1 MFWHITKREIYDNMT
16 SLRFGFT
23 VILLVLLMVI
33 NAITFMTKGYKNN
46 IEGYRRGTAE
56 SLEKLR
62 GNCSSVYNLVLKGPG
77 TLYKKP
83 SPLTYC
89 ADGEE
94 ENIPDTAQGRGG
106 GWDSNW
112 GRNGFEYS
120 AEGFWRMYYPSSDRN
135 LKNIMPKYLKTD
147 WAFIIGVLVSF
158 VGILFTFDS
167 ISGEKERGTLRLILS
182 NAVPRSSVILG
193 KFLGAFISIML
204 PLVIAILLNLLIINI
219 SGVIQL
225 DAAHWG
231 KIGLIALISTIYTA
245 IFICLGIFV
254 SLRCFRS
261 STSLL
266 ILLLAWVVFVVLMPN
281 ILGTISSGL
290 KKVPS
295 TDEISRRKQTTKE
308 ELHKRYVARGLL
320 KVAPSRENPDM
331 KAIQLWADYLNEE
344 RRAEEK
350 IMDEHLDAQLA
361 QIQLA
366 RQITRISP
374 TAIYRYTLESIS
386 NTGFERHRKFIAN
399 VRVYRD
405 MFWEYI
411 KSEDQKDPDSL
422 YVYFVREGVS
432 DKPANFNNAP
442 RFTEYLTLTGALHD
456 ALLDIAILALFA
468 VFFFMASHISFIRAD
483 VK

>member
-1 MFWHITKREIYDNMT
+1 MT

-23 VILLVLLMVI
+23 MILLVLLMVI
-33 NAITFMTKGYKNN
+33 NAVTFMTKSYKES
-46 IEGYRRGTAE
+46 IHRYREGTAK
-56 SLEKLR
+56 SLEEMK

-77 TLYKKP
+77 DLYKEP
-83 SPLTYC
+83 SPLTFC

-94 ENIPDTAQGRGG
+94 ENIPDTAQGRGA
-106 GWDSNW
+106 GWSSSW
-112 GRNGFEYS
+112 GRNGFKYS
-120 AEGFWRMYYPSSDRN
+120 AHGFWRMYYPSFDRN
-135 LKNIMPKYLKTD
+135 LKNIMPRYLKTD

-158 VGILFTFDS
+158 LGILFTFDS
-167 ISGEKERGTLRLILS
+167 ISGEKERGTLRLIMS
-182 NAVPRSSVILG
+182 NAIPRSIVILA
-193 KFLGAFISIML
+193 KFAGAFISIML
-204 PLVIAILLNLLIINI
+204 PLLIAILLNLLIINI
-219 SGVIQL
+219 SGVVEL
-225 DAAHWG
+225 DAGHFC
-231 KIGLIALISTIYTA
+231 KIGLIALISTIYIA

-254 SLRCFRS
+254 SVRCERS

-266 ILLLAWVVFVVLMPN
+266 ILLLTWVIFVVLMPN
-281 ILGTISSGL
+281 ILGTISSGF

-295 TDEISRRKQTTKE
+295 TDFISRRKQTTKE
-308 ELHKRYVARGLL
+308 ELLKSYDAKGLFN
-320 KVAPSRENPDM
+320 VAPSRKNPDM

-344 RRAEEK
+344 REAEEK

-374 TAIYRYTLESIS
+374 TAIYRYALESLS

-411 KSEDQKDPDSL
+411 KEEDKKDRDSL
-422 YVYFVREGVS
+422 HVYFVREGVS

-468 VFFFMASHISFIRAD
+468 LFFFMASHISFIRAD